1 MQIPIRREADLDQL
15 QNVDEEPLRG
25 YFFTNEDGA
34 HKFIV
39 TCKRSGTVVQLTGAV
54 SARFERAD
62 GNTVYLGT
70 GASDGRESY
79 AFVDDDGKAVA
90 VLHADCY
97 NIPGK
102 FRLTIFLTENDV
114 TTAIYSA
121 VGIVYRTSEG
131 NIIDSG
137 EAVPSLD
144 DLNAAMREVN
154 AAKAQTIAATT
165 AANNAAQTANTAAT
179 NADSAS
185 AQAVQRADAAIA
197 KIGNALNYIAPEYN
211 ASANYAAGAYVTYD
225 AKLYKSTQ
233 STSGNAP
240 TDTAYWQEATVI
252 SMANDALTQEAESVI
267 GGMTVTASTVT
278 GNPTAEMTKQGGHF
292 ALALGI
298 PKGAKGDPGDP
309 GANGLNVRESR
320 TQYYLSDNPLNAA
333 GGYWSD
339 TVPHYEVDH
348 YYFVRAVTVLT
359 DGTTTYGTA
368 HIDNALTDTYAALLE
383 LDGVSESLNTK
394 IDGWYIEDN
403 TLYLTANGVV
413 IGGGI
418 SNIGGGGGGGGG
430 GGSTNDAVLTLTNGV
445 NWLAKTIRYGAALAV
460 TINWSSLLHE
470 VPTGVGSLKVIVN
483 NAIRSTLNVQQGAVT
498 VNVGE
503 YLNAGTNTVR
513 LTITDLYGNSRSLVY
528 TVTSINVSV
537 RSGFDTSMVY
547 TEPFIFPYTPVG
559 SVEKTVHVKLDGV
572 EQETFTTSVSNRQL
586 SYIIPAQSHGGH
598 SIELWFTATVDNETV
613 ESNHLYYEYIYAVAG
628 DTTPIIVSNYNAAS
642 VTQYSTVPIP
652 YRVYDPATQQ
662 TVVTIYEGETPKS
675 TLTVGREEQSYSYRA
690 ARSGEQTVRLAVGE
704 VYKDIRFTVTAVDID
719 VDAETDGLQLYLTSN
734 GRNNGEANPATW
746 VSGDVAATFS
756 GFNWA
761 SDGWQ
766 QDTDGVT
773 VLRVKDDAR
782 VVIPYQIFAEDFRTS
797 GRTIELE
804 FATHDVSNYDTPI
817 ITCMSGWR
825 GFTVTPQGVTF
836 ASEQSTISTQ
846 YKDDEHVRLSFVVQK
861 RSEQKL
867 IMVYINGIVSGVVQ
881 YPDNDDFSQV
891 LPVDI
896 SLGCSSAT
904 LDVYAIR
911 VYDHDLTRHQVL
923 TNWIADTQ
931 DGMAMVSR
939 FRHNDVFDAYGNIV
953 ISKLP
958 NDLPYMT
965 ISGPLPQSKGDKKTV
980 SGEYVDPLDA
990 TKSFTFERASIDV
1003 QGTSSQYYARKNYK
1017 IKFSGGFTNAGVT
1030 ASKYAMNAD
1039 AIPVSTF
1046 TFKADVASSEG
1057 ANNVE
1062 LARLYNMACPYKTP
1076 YQKANAKV
1084 RQGIDGF
1091 PMVIFHDDG
1100 TDVTFL
1106 GKYNFNNDKGTKE
1119 VFGFSEGDESW
1130 EILNNTSNRVLWKSA
1145 DYSGDDWKNDFEA
1158 RYPEDSTDVS
1168 NLSAFAAWLVSV
1180 DAEAATGAKWTNPVD
1195 ITYNGVTTRYTH
1207 DNKAYRLAKFKAELA
1222 DWAEVD
1228 SLLFFYLFTELFLM
1242 VDNRAKNAFPSRM
1255 GGDKWC
1261 ILPYDFDTAL
1271 GINNEGQLAFSYN
1284 LEDTDLTPKG
1294 EDVYNGQH
1302 SVLWCNLRDA
1312 YPDELREMYR
1322 DIRAEGIISYEN
1334 VEKMFEDHQGKWPEA
1349 IFNEDAQYKY
1359 LDPLIDDND
1368 ASYLEMLQGSK
1379 AEQRKWWMYNR
1390 FRYIDSKYNA
1400 GYALTDVITL
1410 RGYAKASITVT
1421 PYADIY
1427 PTIKYGSYLV
1437 GQRGQRNIP
1446 VTLVNPMDNVSDTEI
1461 YVYSASQLASI
1472 GDLSGLKVGYAN
1484 FSMATKL
1491 QSIKIGDSS
1500 SSYSNGNLVDLYF
1513 GNNTLLRTVDVRNCP
1528 ALAKAVDMSG
1538 CTSLETAYFDGT
1550 SVTGVSLPNGGVV
1563 KTLHLPGTITN
1574 LTILNQTGITDFTC
1588 PSFANVTTLRL
1599 ENVSSRV
1606 NTLAIVQAMIPGGR
1620 VRLYNFHWE
1629 LASLTELIT
1638 LYDKLDTMRG
1648 LDQGGN
1654 NVPTAQ
1660 LFGSV
1665 HVASANGSELAELGD
1680 RYPDVTVTYDAL
1692 VSNLYY
1698 YSFDGNT
1705 LLHTDIIQNG
1715 GNGVWNQTPSTPS
1728 NTDQYV
1734 FGSFV
1739 GWSLTPQSNTAD
1751 ENARNN
1757 VTADRKI
1764 YAAFTATV
1772 RTYDIKFYLDS
1783 QHGGTLLYTQTG
1795 VPYGD
1800 MPVYGGSTPQ
1810 SALGSDYEWDGG
1822 WSPALHTVT
1831 GANVYY
1837 ATFIDMAIPL
1847 YKYLKRTIETYESDN
1862 VQKIASY
1869 AFYECD
1875 KLTTVEASATS
1886 VGDNAFGYCTGLQ
1899 EVDLTAIGSIAIGAY
1914 ICAQASTLKRVI
1926 IRSGTVA
1933 SADYYMFMGGT
1944 SANGN
1949 VNPYA
1954 LIYVPDSL
1962 VSSYQSTAPFSTN
1975 AIYSGRIRPIS
1986 EMYEHEICYEPI
1998 TDSDAVLFE
2007 AINNRTAHTKYKVGQ
2022 YKTLTI
2028 NGQDIRFMI
2037 AGFNMRELADGSGT
2051 AEIEWIAKSL
2061 IESSVG
2067 SGRISFSQQY
2077 NPAYEAGV
2085 EGTGTLGGYDKSEIK
2100 TFVDET
2106 VFQMFPEAWRNMMKE
2121 TKIVTVAYDSNG
2133 NLIRNHETTAVLRI
2147 PSARELNLSGVSEND
2162 GPSYTDVFYARNLIP
2177 SPGAAYQYWLRTAAT
2192 TTSAYYI
2199 YASDAKLTSAP
2210 TTTKLQRVAVGFST

>member
-34 HKFIV
+34 HRFEI

-79 AFVDDDGKAVA
+79 AYVDDDGKAVA

-102 FRLTIFLTENDV
+102 FKLTIFLTENSV

-144 DLNAAMREVN
+144 DLNAAMIEVN
-154 AAKAQTIAATT
+154 AAKAQAISATT

-185 AQAVQRADAAIA
+185 AQAVQRADTAIA

-211 ASANYAAGAYVTYD
+211 ASANYAAGAYVTYN
-225 AKLYKSTQ
+225 ARLYKSTQ

-240 TDTAYWQEATVI
+240 TNTTYWQEATVI

-339 TVPHYEVDH
+339 TVPQYEVDH

-383 LDGVSESLNTK
+383 LDGVSETLDTK

-460 TINWSSLLHE
+460 TINWSSLLYE

-652 YRVYDPATQQ
+652 YRVYDPTTQQ

-746 VSGDVAATFS
+746 VSGNVAATFS

-836 ASEQSTISTQ
+836 SSEQSTISTQ
-846 YKDDEHVRLSFVVQK
+846 YKDDEHVRLSFVIQK

-1017 IKFSGGFTNAGVT
+1017 IKFSGFTNAGVT
-1030 ASKYAMNAD
+1030 SSKYAMNAD

-1106 GKYNFNNDKGTKE
+1106 GKYNFNNDKGTEE

-1312 YPDELREMYR
+1312 YPDELRQMYR

-1500 SSYSNGNLVDLYF
+1500 SSYSNNNLVELYF

-1528 ALAKAVDMSG
+1528 ALTMPVDMSV
-1538 CTSLETAYFDGT
+1538 CTSLETVYFDGT

-1574 LTILNQTGITDFTC
+1574 LTILNQTNITDFTC

-1660 LFGSV
+1660 LYGSV

-1757 VTADRKI
+1757 VTADRKV
-1764 YAAFTATV
+1764 YAAFTTTV
-1772 RTYDIKFYLDS
+1772 RTYDIQFRLDS

-1837 ATFIDMAIPL
+1837 ATFIDLAIPL
-1847 YKYLKRTIETYESDN
+1847 YKYLKGTIESYESDSN
-1862 VQKIASY
+1862 QTIAPY
-1869 AFYECD
+1869 AFAYRENLVNV
-1875 KLTTVEASATS
+1875 KAPATS
-1886 VGDNAFGYCTGLQ
+1886 VGTFAFYNCTGLE
-1899 EVDLTAIGSIAIGAY
+1899 EVDLTSVGSVAIENR
-1914 ICAQASTLKRVI
+1914 ICEACSSFKRLI
-1926 IRSGTVA
+1926 IRSGEVA
-1933 SADYYMFMGGT
+1933 STNTNDLLAAENSTAF
-1944 SANGN
+1944 NHH
-1949 VNPYA
+1949 A
-1954 LIYVPDSL
+1954 LIYVPDSI
-1962 VSSYQSTAPFSTN
+1962 VATYKAREPWRQSNLINCIN
-1975 AIYSGRIRPIS
+1975 AISDMYTYEFDATEIS
-1986 EMYEHEICYEPI
+1986 D
-1998 TDSDAVLFE
+1998 TDETLFA
-2007 AINNRTAHTKYKVGQ
+2007 AIANKTAHTRYKIGQ
-2022 YKTLTI
+2022 YKQIILGDGRSI
-2028 NGQDIRFMI
+2028 SFEI

-2051 AEIEWIAKSL
+2051 AEIEWVAKNSL
-2061 IESSVG
+2061 SPNQ
-2067 SGRISFSQQY
+2067 RF
-2077 NPAYEAGV
+2077 NPAYEAVV
-2085 EGTGTLGGYDKSEIK
+2085 EGTGTIGGFDKSEIK
-2100 TFVDET
+2100 KYLDDT
-2106 VFQMFPEAWRNMMKE
+2106 VLPLFPEAWRNLIKE
-2121 TKIVTVAYDSNG
+2121 TKI
-2133 NLIRNHETTAVLRI
+2133 TTKTIFADGTTDKNYVSTAKIRI
-2147 PSARELNLSGVSEND
+2147 PSMREMSS
-2162 GPSYTDVFYARNLIP
+2162 FYADNYHYENEGIHYLRAYPNRGCVPWSYGSISRTPYDASSVYVFNVRSGNATNTLVQNV
-2177 SPGAAYQYWLRTAAT
+2177 SPV
-2192 TTSAYYI
+2192 YI
-2199 YASDAKLTSAP
+2199 S
-2210 TTTKLQRVAVGFST
+2210 FST